1 MWEVSAAAYAKAEY
15 PSSMSSSGGPIIEIW
30 KKWSI
35 TQSEVSPA
43 SSALRDPPE
52 GGLDG
57 GRCARPGEVGD
68 LQPEVH
74 RLILHPRS
82 RWNQSSG

>member
-1 MWEVSAAAYAKAEY
+1 MREVSAAAYAKAEY

-43 SSALRDPPE
+43 SSALR
-52 GGLDG
+52 
-57 GRCARPGEVGD
+57 ATRPKAGPMEAGAPG
-68 LQPEVH
+68 QEK
-74 RLILHPRS
+74 
-82 RWNQSSG
+82 